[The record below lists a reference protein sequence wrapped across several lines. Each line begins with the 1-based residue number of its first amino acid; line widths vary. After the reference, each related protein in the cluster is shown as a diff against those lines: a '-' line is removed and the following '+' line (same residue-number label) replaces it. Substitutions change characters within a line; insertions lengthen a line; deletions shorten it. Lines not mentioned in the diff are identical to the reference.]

1 MSIFFNADLCEIMFV
16 FRFFSE
22 KVRCLLHSSIHFN
35 KILLVNL
42 LKFSFLSSL
51 LLVSTMVTFLA
62 SFWDGTHFLFFS
74 SFFYIFQI
82 HTKKTSQTTITDV
95 CLALKVCLQRM
106 IFSTSFCFSERILNT
121 LHTNVVGSFAAACD
135 DGYDNDYCWGLTPSL
150 TFVVWLSIRLS
161 VCSYVRPFVYLFRLS
176 HRTYV
181 CLLVSLLLP
190 SFFFRVVTL
199 WRAKELRY

>member
-62 SFWDGTHFLFFS
+62 SFWDGTHFLFFLLFLYFS
-74 SFFYIFQI
+74 NSHKENKPNNDNRCVSGFKSLSAENDFFLLLSAFLSEFSTHY
-82 HTKKTSQTTITDV
+82 TLTSLAVLRLHVTTATTTITAEV
-95 CLALKVCLQRM
+95 
-106 IFSTSFCFSERILNT
+106 
-121 LHTNVVGSFAAACD
+121 
-135 DGYDNDYCWGLTPSL
+135 
-150 TFVVWLSIRLS
+150 
-161 VCSYVRPFVYLFRLS
+161 
-176 HRTYV
+176 
-181 CLLVSLLLP
+181 
-190 SFFFRVVTL
+190 
-199 WRAKELRY
+199 